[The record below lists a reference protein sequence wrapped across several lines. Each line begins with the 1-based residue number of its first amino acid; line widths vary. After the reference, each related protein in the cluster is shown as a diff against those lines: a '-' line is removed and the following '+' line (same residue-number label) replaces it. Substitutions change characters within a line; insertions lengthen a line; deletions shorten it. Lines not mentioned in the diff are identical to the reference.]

1 MMESQDVYIEGQRLD
16 RGPDTPDED
25 NWGYSFPIVVRF
37 NDLDAM
43 GHVNN
48 AVYLTYC
55 EMARVGYL
63 RTVGGMGAFGQLDMI
78 LARAEV
84 DYRMPI
90 EFNDRL
96 AVQVRAS
103 AIGTRSFTLDYRM
116 LIERDGRRHV
126 ACMARTVIVCYDYS
140 AGHSIPVSPA
150 LIDSFETF
158 EGRRLRR

>member
-1 MMESQDVYIEGQRLD
+1 
-16 RGPDTPDED
+16 
-25 NWGYSFPIVVRF
+25 
-37 NDLDAM
+37 
-43 GHVNN
+43 
-48 AVYLTYC
+48 
-55 EMARVGYL
+55 
-63 RTVGGMGAFGQLDMI
+63 MI

>member
-1 MMESQDVYIEGQRLD
+1 MMESQDIYVTGQRLD
-16 RGPDTPDED
+16 RGPDAPDED

-37 NDLDAM
+37 SDLDAM

-63 RTVGGMGAFGQLDMI
+63 RTAGALGAFGQLDMI

-96 AVQVRAS
+96 AVQVRAGS
-103 AIGTRSFTLDYRM
+103 IGTKSFTLDYRM

-126 ACMARTVIVCYDYS
+126 ACTARTVIVCYDYS